1 VAKKQDPKKTIKT
14 PPSEQASSP
23 ESAQS
28 SSADSVKAAHSSTSE
43 QQSVTPKE
51 TDLPSTSNLA
61 PEVEPTP
68 EREPPLSLT
77 GSVLDTQERLAG
89 EEAITSW
96 DVVRTLFGIHPEY
109 GKEKA
114 KELADK
120 DLPLDHKLRFE
131 QWVELAR
138 SAINPAYSGA
148 LHGRLFILALCALES
163 ELLAFLQEKGFY
175 TALVE
180 ELEEPV
186 RELLVGVDPRL
197 IHADSPSDADHLGRQ
212 GFAEALALWI
222 DRLWWKSPDERT
234 QSVIFNLHGPWGSGK
249 SSLLRLLRNA
259 FQANRLEEAASE
271 PEPDGS
277 KRPKEPWVRI
287 SEKKVKKD
295 WVIVEFNAWQRQH
308 LEPVWWPLMDEIYRG
323 TAAQEANTWRRW
335 WFRVRE
341 FLWRASSQH
350 LRLMV
355 TTGLVAVL
363 ALLFL
368 IGGKLL
374 GDRVADSIEA
384 VSSWVAALGS
394 IATVLLGALNAVTFG
409 TAESG
414 QSYLKMTRDPH
425 DRIRKRFQRVAAWID
440 RPIIVFID
448 DLDRCQPQYVVNLL
462 EGIHTV
468 LSHGRVFYL
477 VAGDRRWISRCFE
490 VGYPDFRN
498 LDTSGRLIGY
508 KFLEKTFQLVL
519 PVPHMTP
526 EDRVGFLD
534 YLHDAGKIHKE
545 LQTEVKEKQQNFKGK
560 DSNEVVKDLIQPSRD
575 AREGLV
581 RRIAAVLE
589 STSETSEKQILY
601 TLRRF
606 EDLIEPNPR
615 AMKRLVNA
623 YGIYQSLAFFQNP
636 EVLSDATR
644 QDQFA
649 LWIIAC
655 HRWPAFMEW
664 LEDHPEAADALFV
677 GEPRPEGCPEV
688 FDPLW
693 KSEQVRALFAGGKL
707 KRPPLTSE
715 AIRRIGGLMSEE
727 LGSAST
733 LGGGE

>member
-1 VAKKQDPKKTIKT
+1 MAKEQESKKTIKT
-14 PPSEQASSP
+14 RQKQVASP
-23 ESAQS
+23 ESDRAFA
-28 SSADSVKAAHSSTSE
+28 ADSVKAAQSSNSQ
-43 QQSVTPKE
+43 QQSVPQTE
-51 TDLPSTSNLA
+51 TNTSQTSSPA
-61 PEVEPTP
+61 PEVEPNT
-68 EREPPLSLT
+68 EKKPLNLT
-77 GSVLDTQERLAG
+77 GSVLDTQERLAD
-89 EEAITSW
+89 EEAVTSW

-109 GKEKA
+109 GKDKA

-120 DLPLDHKLRFE
+120 DLPLERKLSFE

-138 SAINPAYSGA
+138 SAINPAYSGD

-180 ELEEPV
+180 ELKEPV

-197 IHADSPSDADHLGRQ
+197 IHADSPSDVDHLGRQ

-222 DRLWWKSPDERT
+222 DRLWWKSPNERT

-271 PEPDGS
+271 PKLDGS
-277 KRPKEPWVRI
+277 KKPKERWVRI

-350 LRLMV
+350 PRLMV
-355 TTGLVAVL
+355 TTGLAAIL
-363 ALLFL
+363 AFLFL
-368 IGGKLL
+368 IGRSLL
-374 GDRVADSIEA
+374 PWGSALDSIET
-384 VSSWVAALGS
+384 VSSWIAGLGT
-394 IATVLLGALNAVTFG
+394 IATFVLGALNAVTFG

-425 DRIRKRFQRVAAWID
+425 DRIRKRFQRVAAWIG

-468 LSHGRVFYL
+468 LSDGRVFYL

-519 PVPHMTP
+519 PVPRMTP

-560 DSNEVVKDLIQPSRD
+560 GSNEVVKDLMQPSRD

-589 STSETSEKQILY
+589 STSESSEKQILY

-615 AMKRLVNA
+615 SMKRLVNA

-636 EVLSDATR
+636 EVLSDAKR

-664 LEDHPEAADALFV
+664 LEDHPEAADALIK
-677 GEPRPEGCPEV
+677 GEPRPERCPEV

-693 KSEQVRALFAGGKL
+693 KSEQVQALFAGGKL
-707 KRPPLTSE
+707 KRPPLTTE
-715 AIRRIGGLMSEE
+715 AIRRIGGLMSEKLE
-727 LGSAST
+727 AAPTPDRGA
-733 LGGGE
+733 